1 MCQNVALVPLIPFQH
16 KQTCNVSSLFLAP
29 CHSKAHPLLRNPR
42 SLRHIAKARPLPL
55 NRQKQESVGTLS
67 KGPDKY
73 ERTNKEGAPMEKCKL
88 IAKTLGTALVF
99 ALIGVML
106 GGLLVTPSPF
116 AEFANQSQALAQ
128 GPPELEW
135 SKTFGNLGDDFGES
149 VQQTLDGGYVIA
161 GFTES
166 YGAGG
171 EDVWLIKTDSNGNKV
186 WDKTFGGTSNDAAW
200 SVRQTSDG
208 GYIIV
213 GDTSSYGA
221 GARDA
226 WLIKI
231 DSNGNK
237 VWDKTFGGTSFD
249 DGMSVQQTSDGG
261 YVIAGGTSSYGAGE
275 GDVWLIKTDS
285 NGNKVW
291 DKTFGGTSFDD
302 GMSVQQTSDGGYVIA
317 GFTESYGAGGE
328 DVWLIKTDSN
338 GNNVWDKTFGGTSD
352 DAGWSVQ
359 QTSDGGY
366 IIAGSTGSYGAGEW
380 DAWLIKT
387 DSNGNKVWDKT
398 FGGSSDDDGISVQQ
412 TSDGRYVIA
421 GATVSYGAGDEDV
434 WLIRL
439 GPEGGVQNTP
449 PNIPSNPS
457 PANHA
462 TDGSINAHLSW
473 TGGDPD
479 AGNTVTYNVY
489 FGTSPTAPMAMVS
502 HNQMGTSYA
511 PGTLAYNTTYYW
523 KIVATD
529 NHGASTTGPLWDFT
543 TVHKA
548 EVPGT
553 PIWLRIIAVTG
564 TVLLVAIIVRVVRR
578 KLKAQHSQ

>member
-1 MCQNVALVPLIPFQH
+1 M
-16 KQTCNVSSLFLAP
+16 
-29 CHSKAHPLLRNPR
+29 
-42 SLRHIAKARPLPL
+42 
-55 NRQKQESVGTLS
+55 G
-67 KGPDKY
+67 
-73 ERTNKEGAPMEKCKL
+73 KCKL
-88 IAKTLGTALVF
+88 IAKTLGVAPVF

-106 GGLLVTPSPF
+106 GGLLVTTLPF
-116 AEFANQSQALAQ
+116 AGFANQGQVLAQ
-128 GPPELEW
+128 GLPELEW

-149 VQQTLDGGYVIA
+149 VQQTPDGGYVIA

-171 EDVWLIKTDSNGNKV
+171 EDVWLIKTDSNGNKT
-186 WDKTFGGTSNDAAW
+186 WDKTFGGTSEDAGW

-208 GYIIV
+208 GYIIA
-213 GDTSSYGA
+213 GSTSSYGA

-226 WLIKI
+226 WLIKA

-237 VWDKTFGGTSFD
+237 AWDKTFGGTSD
-249 DGMSVQQTSDGG
+249 DAGWSVQQTLDGG
-261 YVIAGGTSSYGAGE
+261 YIIAGGTGSYGAGE

-291 DKTFGGTSFDD
+291 DKTFGGTSDD
-302 GMSVQQTSDGGYVIA
+302 AGWSVQQTSDGGYVIA
-317 GFTESYGAGGE
+317 GFTGSYGAGGE

-338 GNNVWDKTFGGTSD
+338 GNKVWDKTFGGTSLDDGESVQQTSDGGYIIAGYTESYGAGGEDVWLIRTDSNGNKVWDKTFGGTSD

-359 QTSDGGY
+359 QTSNGGY

-398 FGGSSDDDGISVQQ
+398 FGGTSDDDGISVRQ
-412 TSDGRYVIA
+412 TSDGGYVIA

-439 GPEGGVQNTP
+439 DREGGVQNTP
-449 PNIPSNPS
+449 PSIPSNPS

-462 TDGSINAHLSW
+462 TDGSINAQLSW

-479 AGNTVTYNVY
+479 AGNTVTYNLY
-489 FGTSPTAPMAMVS
+489 FGTSPTAAMVS
-502 HNQMGTSYA
+502 HNQTGTSYA

-523 KIVATD
+523 KIEATD
-529 NHGASTTGPLWDFT
+529 NHGAAATGPLWDFT

-553 PIWLRIIAVTG
+553 PIWLWVVAVIG
-564 TVLLVAIIVRVVRR
+564 IVLLVAIIVGVVRR
-578 KLKAQHSQ
+578 RLKAQHSQ